1 MIYVEINPAYAEEYS
16 RGIMRL
22 LRPSHLRSDNWTD
35 FYCQVLTHPVDG
47 RKCLVLPE
55 SETVPIHVEANGQ
68 ELSQMLQ
75 LSVNDGSITQA
86 EADAIG
92 AAVVQ
97 MAGQTVRIADF
108 IPPSWQQN
116 IYTKEQLEAD
126 GWFPAEELI

>member
-22 LRPSHLRSDNWTD
+22 LRPSHLRNDNWTD

-55 SETVPIHVEANGQ
+55 SEYVPIHIEANGQ

-75 LSVNDGSITQA
+75 LSVADGSITQM

-97 MAGQTVRIADF
+97 MAGQTVRIVDF

-126 GWFPAEELI
+126 GWFTAEELI